1 MARRSLQLAPMHPVG
16 PATFGRAAEPLAL
29 QHHPPTTLTAAL
41 EVRAPAAGALPV
53 IAQLKQYLALR
64 NVGEVA
70 ALPETE
76 RFPVASPDNTKAD
89 VALPFGVPRH
99 VSAGTLKRLA
109 GGTAADT
116 MLELIN
122 GAWDFV
128 SDDARIDLK
137 DRSRVFRVGRA
148 LILS

>member
-1 MARRSLQLAPMHPVG
+1 MAKRSLQLAPMHPVG
-16 PATFGRAAEPLAL
+16 LVTFGRAAELLAL
-29 QHHPPTTLTAAL
+29 QLNPPTTRTTAL
-41 EVRAPAAGALPV
+41 EVRAPGASTLPV
-53 IAQLKQYLALR
+53 IAQLKRYLGVRDL
-64 NVGEVA
+64 GEVA
-70 ALPETE
+70 ALPEIE
-76 RFPVASPDNTKAD
+76 RFPVASPDNTKTD

-109 GGTAADT
+109 GGTAVDT